1 MPRTFDIGLCREIL
15 GEQICNIILFLHAY
29 TGCDSTSKI
38 SKITKSAVFKKLV
51 NNENYFLKFCTYSQ
65 SFLIPDQTSDIIE
78 SHGIDTMKLLFQ
90 AVLRSKLSTE
100 KVIKSKSF
108 VIPENLPPTDAG
120 TKFHSYWVYYQIMVW
135 ADTPLHNPEKWG
147 WYKKHGMLYPI
158 HTDLPPAPQY
168 LLKIIHCLCKTGCV
182 TFHCQCKKNGL
193 SCSSACRVCQTTNC
207 SNAITLVEHDDTA
220 HSVLTLIK

>member
-1 MPRTFDIGLCREIL
+1 MPRTFDTGLCREVL
-15 GEQICNIILFLHAY
+15 GERICNIIFFLHAY
-29 TGCDSTSKI
+29 TGCDSKSKI

-51 NNENYFLKFCTYSQ
+51 NNENYFCTYAQ

-90 AVLRSKLSTE
+90 GKTMEILAVLRIKLLTE

-120 TKFHSYWVYYQIMVW
+120 TKFHSYRVYYQIMVW

-147 WYKKHGMLYPI
+147 WYKKHGML
-158 HTDLPPAPQY
+158 
-168 LLKIIHCLCKTGCV
+168 
-182 TFHCQCKKNGL
+182 
-193 SCSSACRVCQTTNC
+193 
-207 SNAITLVEHDDTA
+207 
-220 HSVLTLIK
+220 